1 MFTVKRSKK
10 GLALAMSAAMAVSA
24 VTVLSAGVSADWLE
38 TVDGQ
43 YVYRDVI
50 SGKKVTGWQTIDG
63 GRYYFNKQGAALTG
77 WKRIGRDTYFFN
89 GADHGKM
96 MTGWA
101 GINGRRYYF
110 GSDGVMR
117 TGWVTID
124 GDTYYFTDKGVCLA
138 GKSYLIDGMVY
149 SFDSSG
155 RLTGVSSRAVNVQ
168 SVTEGLEFGKFDLDD
183 VMNAVSYDRQETD
196 GINIAFAP
204 NDSSMGFYLFD
215 EKGKL
220 SVCMIMFT
228 DISDMES
235 ARKFFTAAGWE
246 QEDSREITGTT
257 TEMYVSGDRSL
268 FGFVTCDG
276 EMSLAAVGEYDNADT
291 LYYELFD
298 KYENDYNS

>member
-110 GSDGVMR
+110 GSDG
-117 TGWVTID
+117 
-124 GDTYYFTDKGVCLA
+124 
-138 GKSYLIDGMVY
+138 
-149 SFDSSG
+149 SG